1 MKIEYINTNNVLK
14 ISLIGELD
22 ECAADYIRE
31 SIDALIDAA
40 VCLSEVTLDL
50 SGVCFMD
57 STGVGVIIGRYKK
70 LKAKGVRLSLSQ
82 VSSAVDRVF
91 KIAGIYQIIGK
102 VEL

>member
-14 ISLIGELD
+14 IALIGELD

-50 SGVCFMD
+50 SGVSFMD

-70 LKAKGVRLSLSQ
+70 LKALGVKLSLFK
-82 VSSAVDRVF
+82 VSSTVDRVF